1 MRLVD
6 PGTLKGFA
14 NETTMSNHLF
24 QYAITE
30 PEILNQAVTLFP
42 RVATFQTLLADR
54 NLTAKGLFAD
64 MKTDNY
70 TVVGNTKVKWPVKS
84 LHARK
89 GVILGFEAEDTTYPS
104 RYGSVVKLK
113 LDTNWF
119 SPYDALE
126 LADNNTIVTV
136 VDDMLPQE
144 IDTGIWLYYVRL
156 NRSREDDYIDPTL
169 LEEGK
174 EIGFAY
180 TNFYEMSETA
190 YEKYTFDDMASSTL
204 TIQRMK
210 WSISGT
216 ASQMNVRKHWVTHN
230 GEMAWMTH
238 QELKMLERWAAARE
252 FQLIRGKGTV
262 SKTDKIMLKDMK
274 GRDIR
279 SGDGLL
285 NIGDGSLK
293 FPFNNLNKRT
303 IDNVLENL
311 SILSNNDGVM
321 EVAAVGGKKF
331 MTRFGQIMRDEF
343 KVTAQELVEGSGR
356 EKGVNATFSY
366 YELDG
371 VRIVPV
377 WSKWFD
383 DMTRPSEYAADG
395 SRKLSWNAFFTSLGN
410 TEAGNPN
417 VELITL
423 GDRQFKKGTVAG
435 INQGGEKMQTSVDGE
450 HTHILSETGI
460 VSKDEYGTAEL
471 YHV

>member
-1 MRLVD
+1 MRLVN

-14 NETTMSNHLF
+14 NETTMENHLF
-24 QYAITE
+24 QYAIAE
-30 PEILNQAVTLFP
+30 PEILNQAVTMFP
-42 RVATFQTLLADR
+42 KVATFQTLLADR

-64 MKTDNY
+64 MNTDKY
-70 TVVGNTKVKWPVKS
+70 KVVGNTRVKWPVKS
-84 LHARK
+84 LHSRK
-89 GVILGFEAEDTTYPS
+89 GVILGYTAATTATPGI
-104 RYGSVVKLK
+104 YGEVVLLK
-113 LDTNWF
+113 IDTNWF

-126 LADNNTIVTV
+126 LSDNKTIVTV
-136 VDDMLPQE
+136 VDDTPPE
-144 IDTGIWLYYVRL
+144 EVETGVWEYKVRL
-156 NRSREDDYIDPTL
+156 NRSSDSAYIDPTL
-169 LEEGK
+169 LAEGM
-174 EIGFAY
+174 EIGFGY

-190 YEKYTFDDMASSTL
+190 YEKYTFDDWASSTL

-216 ASQMNVRKHWVTHN
+216 AAQMKTGKQWVMHN
-230 GEMAWMTH
+230 NEMAWVTH

-262 SKTDKIMLKDMK
+262 SADEKVLLRDLK

-293 FPFNNLNKRT
+293 FPFNKLTKRT

-311 SILSNNDGVM
+311 SILSNDDGVM
-321 EVAAVGGKKF
+321 EVAAVGGRKF
-331 MTRFGQIMRDEF
+331 NTTFGQIMRDEF

-356 EKGVNATFSY
+356 SKGINASFQY

-371 VRIVPV
+371 VRIIPV

-383 DMTRPSEYAADG
+383 DMTRPSQKANDG

-410 TEAGNPN
+410 TEVGMPN
-417 VELITL
+417 VELIAL
-423 GDRQFKKGTVAG
+423 GNRNFLKGSVPG
-435 INQGGEKMQTSVDGE
+435 INHGENMKTSVDGE
-450 HTHILSETGI
+450 HTHVLSESGI
-460 VSKDEYGTAEL
+460 ISRDEYGTAEL
-471 YHV
+471 YMV